1 MQARQLMQGI
11 ATEVR
16 RNADRQQT
24 LVSQRQTV
32 LDRAEQDV
40 KSMSEFLEK
49 SKGRKI
55 RLQQE
60 RQDVQKAIVA
70 QV

>member
-1 MQARQLMQGI
+1 MQGI